1 MENQFNIKD
10 VKVHRTTEAT
20 VFEAAFVIVAIIVW
34 GLIIWMIHQAP
45 DIVPTHFDGS
55 GKPNAYGSPIGIA
68 IPCVIITIAAIACMV
83 TAYFPRHINMPFKI
97 TNIQQVKLAIRSVRV
112 AGITVLLIALAVAY
126 MMLGMKSPSPV
137 PILVGIGLIFVEI
150 IVFSI
155 LIYKA
160 K

>member
-1 MENQFNIKD
+1 MNTFDIKS
-10 VKVHRTTEAT
+10 VKVHRT
-20 VFEAAFVIVAIIVW
+20 FEGTIFEIAFAIVALVVW

-45 DIVPTHFDGS
+45 DIVPTHFDAS
-55 GKPNAYGSPIGIA
+55 GKPNAYGSPSGIA
-68 IPCVIITIAAIACMV
+68 IPCIIITVVAIGLMV

-112 AGITVLLIALAVAY
+112 MGITLLLMALAIAY
-126 MMLGMKSPSPV
+126 MMLGMGSPSPI
-137 PILVGIGLIFVEI
+137 PIFAVIGLITVVI
-150 IVFSI
+150 ILFTI